1 MFSLGHMNQFRSMLP
16 RLADLYDRFVTGSVD
31 NFFHGF
37 PNRLRSH
44 DSVTFKFYSGV
55 ESWLSFMPA
64 VEWDYYA
71 QKVGQTVLL
80 CDRPRKRFW
89 EQLHDV
95 LNEALGVKVLRSEFG
110 CDIVRFVRPA
120 AGSRIPDLFGQS
132 ASINHYL
139 EVKTV
144 NHSQDERESWYR
156 EDNPTHSEKMP
167 KPLKTKIKSS
177 YLEAVDQLRSP
188 NDAASARKIVLLVLN
203 PDYYF
208 DPADIPVADVV
219 YSYLATIEQ
228 PHFPIHCHIYS

>member
-1 MFSLGHMNQFRSMLP
+1 MEHSGTNQSMKPTAPIAIQLQCVCHDTLPWLISFSLDHMNQFRSMLP
-16 RLADLYDRFVTGSVD
+16 RLAHLYDRFVTCSVD

-95 LNEALGVKVLRSEFG
+95 LNEALGVKVLRSE
-110 CDIVRFVRPA
+110 
-120 AGSRIPDLFGQS
+120 
-132 ASINHYL
+132 
-139 EVKTV
+139 
-144 NHSQDERESWYR
+144 
-156 EDNPTHSEKMP
+156 
-167 KPLKTKIKSS
+167 
-177 YLEAVDQLRSP
+177 
-188 NDAASARKIVLLVLN
+188 
-203 PDYYF
+203 
-208 DPADIPVADVV
+208 
-219 YSYLATIEQ
+219 
-228 PHFPIHCHIYS
+228 

>member
-1 MFSLGHMNQFRSMLP
+1 MNQFRSMLP
-16 RLADLYDRFVTGSVD
+16 RLADLYDRFVTGNVD

-37 PNRLRSH
+37 PNRLRSQ
-44 DSVTFKFYSGV
+44 DPVTFKFYSKV
-55 ESWLSFMPA
+55 ESWLSFVPA

-110 CDIVRFVRPA
+110 CDIVRFVRPTT
-120 AGSRIPDLFGQS
+120 GSRIPDLFGQNT
-132 ASINHYL
+132 SIKHYL

-156 EDNPTHSEKMP
+156 DENPTHSEKMP
-167 KPLKTKIKSS
+167 KRLKAKIKSS
-177 YLEAVDQLRSP
+177 YFEALSQLRSP
-188 NDAASARKIVLLVLN
+188 NDSASARKIVLLVLN
-203 PDYYF
+203 PDYSF
-208 DPADIPVADVV
+208 DPVDIPVADVV
-219 YSYLATIEQ
+219 YSYLASIEQ
-228 PHFPIHCHIYS
+228 SDFPIHCHIYS